1 MCMFNSNQTKTNIL
15 NGYLSSTDEEG
26 DIIVA
31 RLNADNL
38 DTVKITRTNKKASFF
53 LRS

>member
-1 MCMFNSNQTKTNIL
+1 MCMFISNKTKINIL
-15 NGYLSSTDEEG
+15 IFYCSSTDQKG

-38 DTVKITRTNKKASFF
+38 DTVEIIRTNKKASFF
-53 LRS
+53 